1 MKGSSLLWDVYSLR
15 LLPYRG
21 VLWTSARPA
30 SLIQV
35 SIRNTQV
42 RISMREHNPPDP
54 SFSVCLSF
62 LFSFVYP
69 VRSTPELFRS
79 WQFSSHPTAFWPVHL
94 PVRVTPLSPLVRDLC
109 WLLVCARLRSRGDKF
124 FVKLSFSLH
133 RARMCFQRG
142 TPIPQV
148 PLSLVLQESKSS
160 VLAGLFY
167 PRVSRW
173 NSSRRS
179 RSTSVLCLRL

>member
-21 VLWTSARPA
+21 VLRTSARPA

-35 SIRNTQV
+35 SVRNTQV

-62 LFSFVYP
+62 LYSLVYP
-69 VRSTPELFRS
+69 VRSTPKLFRS
-79 WQFSSHPTAFWPVHL
+79 WQFSSHPTAFWPLHL

-109 WLLVCARLRSRGDKF
+109 WLLVCTRLRSRGDKF
-124 FVKLSFSLH
+124 LSSCPFLSTELG
-133 RARMCFQRG
+133 CVSRG
-142 TPIPQV
+142 TPSPQV
-148 PLSLVLQESKSS
+148 PLSLVLQEPKNS
-160 VLAGLFY
+160 VLAGLFC

-173 NSSRRS
+173 NSSRCS
-179 RSTSVLCLRL
+179 HCTSILSLRL